1 LGRKPERTA
10 ASYAIAVWM
19 TINILFMI
27 LLIGLFA
34 IIDFAIFRTGVKLFK
49 REEILSKLT

>member
-1 LGRKPERTA
+1 MGRKPERTA